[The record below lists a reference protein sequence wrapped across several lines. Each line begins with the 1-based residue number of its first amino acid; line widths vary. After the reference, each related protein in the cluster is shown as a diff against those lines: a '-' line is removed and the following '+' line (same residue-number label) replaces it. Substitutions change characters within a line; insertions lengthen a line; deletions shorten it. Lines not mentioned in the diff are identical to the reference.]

1 MNKKAKKILNKLL
14 EKEKCPYCHKSLLEN
29 GIGWAEE
36 GMQYYEVSLG
46 DTGKNAYLDYDSR
59 EFNSNGDGYH
69 FFFCR
74 GCGQELQGYDEEQVI
89 EILKLEE
96 NEKN

>member
-14 EKEKCPYCHKSLLEN
+14 EKEKCPHCHKSLLEN

-36 GMQYYEVSLG
+36 GIQYYEVSLG
-46 DTGKNAYLDYDSR
+46 RTGRNACLDYDED
-59 EFNSNGDGYH
+59 EFDSSGGGDR

-74 GCGQELQGYDEEQVI
+74 GCGQELVGLDEDDVI
-89 EILKLEE
+89 EILELEE
-96 NEKN
+96 HEKN